1 MFTLNART
9 YRLWREK
16 KEKIARHLVCMCVVC
31 PSLTLTLFPSVVCLA
46 QRGKS
51 KCYSCVR
58 KWSKFLLKRNVFFFL
73 KVNGKKKL
81 HFVRSLA
88 RARVYIFYTS
98 EAILNAPDE
107 NLCTRVVRT
116 HVCVCLV
123 CSSSQREC
131 CFLAP

>member
-1 MFTLNART
+1 
-9 YRLWREK
+9 
-16 KEKIARHLVCMCVVC
+16 MCVVC

-73 KVNGKKKL
+73 KVNGKKKI
-81 HFVRSLA
+81 HFVRSLFL

-98 EAILNAPDE
+98 KAI
-107 NLCTRVVRT
+107 
-116 HVCVCLV
+116 
-123 CSSSQREC
+123 
-131 CFLAP
+131 